1 MNTAAPGYIGTV
13 WCDHVEEVGEENDT
27 DLVRNMSKKIAGIIF
42 STPQEAGVE
51 PPTPE
56 ELEKYK
62 EKFKEARKR
71 LRAASPDPDII
82 AGDKS
87 YDAVSGTEFDVR
99 RGKSGNL

>member
-1 MNTAAPGYIGTV
+1 
-13 WCDHVEEVGEENDT
+13 
-27 DLVRNMSKKIAGIIF
+27 MSKKIAGKIF

-71 LRAASPDPDII
+71 LRAASPDPGII
-82 AGDKS
+82 AGDKF
-87 YDAVSGTEFDVR
+87 YDDVPGTEFDPR
-99 RGKSGNL
+99 SGKSGSLWVFRAAGGS